1 MKTVWHPRAITA
13 VEGGLWSGHAGDCHA
28 DNHRALEIEMRNLLA
43 CLALPGVLLA
53 SPFVVAQDAAPNIVV
68 LLFDNLGYGELG
80 VYGGGALRGAE
91 TPRIDQLAAEGMRFT
106 DFNVEAQCTPSRSA
120 LMTGRFP
127 IRSGTYK
134 VPRPGQPDGL
144 TLWEVTLP
152 ELLSAKGYATGIWGK
167 WHLGSSEERFPTQQ
181 GFDEWYGVPRTYD
194 EAMWSASDVASGL
207 TPAIGSKQGW
217 DQKLAPAQFIYEAR
231 KGEAPKAVKKLDLDT
246 RRTMDEEITQRAT
259 AFINHNAQSGKPFFA
274 YVSFSQP
281 HMPTQPNPAFAG
293 KTGNGSWAD
302 VLAEIDFRTGQ
313 VLDALKAAGVEQ
325 NTLVVLA
332 SDNGGES
339 TYPWQGANGPW
350 RGTYFT
356 AMEGSLRA
364 PFILR
369 WPGHV
374 STGKVSN
381 EIVHIVDLYTTLA
394 HAAGAEIPTD
404 RAVDGVDQMAF
415 FTGKQPKSNRE
426 GFPAYVA
433 DRLSAVKWRNWKL
446 QLILQDDM
454 YDPPQTLAL
463 PRLYNLLTDLREE
476 HNVAAQNTWVI
487 TPMMSIVGALKTSL
501 AKYPP
506 IESGTPDPYVPSH

>member
-1 MKTVWHPRAITA
+1 
-13 VEGGLWSGHAGDCHA
+13 
-28 DNHRALEIEMRNLLA
+28 
-43 CLALPGVLLA
+43 
-53 SPFVVAQDAAPNIVV
+53 
-68 LLFDNLGYGELG
+68 
-80 VYGGGALRGAE
+80 
-91 TPRIDQLAAEGMRFT
+91 
-106 DFNVEAQCTPSRSA
+106 
-120 LMTGRFP
+120 
-127 IRSGTYK
+127 
-134 VPRPGQPDGL
+134 
-144 TLWEVTLP
+144 
-152 ELLSAKGYATGIWGK
+152 
-167 WHLGSSEERFPTQQ
+167 
-181 GFDEWYGVPRTYD
+181 
-194 EAMWSASDVASGL
+194 
-207 TPAIGSKQGW
+207 
-217 DQKLAPAQFIYEAR
+217 
-231 KGEAPKAVKKLDLDT
+231 
-246 RRTMDEEITQRAT
+246 
-259 AFINHNAQSGKPFFA
+259 
-274 YVSFSQP
+274 
-281 HMPTQPNPAFAG
+281 
-293 KTGNGSWAD
+293 
-302 VLAEIDFRTGQ
+302 
-313 VLDALKAAGVEQ
+313 
-325 NTLVVLA
+325 
-332 SDNGGES
+332 
-339 TYPWQGANGPW
+339 
-350 RGTYFT
+350 
-356 AMEGSLRA
+356 MEGSLRA